1 MSWFDQVSPYF
12 SSAVKG
18 RGYQYFLAG
27 KVKILAANEYSVEA
41 EVYGSDIYELEAR
54 LQQNILQVA
63 CTCPYA
69 QHSYCKH
76 IYALLLSI
84 NKMGYFP
91 ALKSLPSVELELL
104 DFYDMDEEDPLRII
118 VTPDHLPPADKP
130 RRSALAW
137 KQYLYQINQ
146 QYFSPQGIPPLLSR
160 PEQEIIYVI
169 NLPSILSSGEFAL
182 DIKCRE
188 RKKNGDWGKL
198 KPFRMSGGNIES
210 LTGID
215 QQIGSILR
223 GAKNEYN
230 YYSIYY
236 NNYGENTFKIP
247 ITLAKTLLPLLS
259 DSGRLFL
266 ETQSGGDIEGPLQW
280 HAEEI
285 WDFCLAAQID
295 AGGKHYQITGR
306 LRCGDE
312 QIPLREPQLLMQ
324 SGLMIRNDHV
334 CLLEHHG
341 AFPWISLLRKKNDF
355 NIPASQIN
363 DFLESLYK
371 MPAIPLLIFPEE
383 ISVKEVSLIP
393 RPHLIVRKAKRNSA
407 FSAYGSK
414 LQAELK
420 FDYDAEIIPAL
431 PLGRGFYQTGEKRYV
446 IRDHQGEQKA
456 MMELQQFN
464 FRSQTDTG
472 NNTALLYEITPKNFT
487 SSISR
492 LVAMGWHVE
501 AEGKLYRNAGSFS
514 LCVTSGIDWF
524 ELSGKV
530 DYDGVAASL
539 PALLAALKRKENIIQ
554 LDDGTFGLLPEE
566 WLKKYGIFA
575 GMGEL
580 EGEHLKFKKCQAG
593 VLDALLMSQPETT
606 CDELFQQTRRQ
617 LQSFDGV
624 LPQDAPPEFEG
635 VLRGYQKEGLGWF
648 DFLNKFG
655 FGGCLADDMG
665 LGKTVQVLALLE
677 KRRLR
682 QQDQASL
689 PQTKD
694 AATNKI
700 DNTPDAGGK
709 SSDLEIT
716 KGNINGIA
724 GPSLVVAP
732 KSVIFNWKQEAAKFT
747 PRLRILDHTGAGRI
761 TKQEHFENYDLILTT
776 YGTLRQDAVDFQNIE
791 FDYVILD
798 EAQAIKNAGTISAK
812 AARLLRARHRLAL
825 SGTPIE
831 NHIGELWSL
840 FEFLNPGLLGH
851 AGVFSMTGSDAL
863 NPSEETRTLLSR
875 ALRPFILRRTK
886 AVVAPELPEKTEQTM
901 YCEMDKTQ
909 SKLYNDLRDHYR
921 LALLKHLDK
930 EGMQKSKI
938 QILEALLRLRQ
949 AACHPGLID
958 QKWANKIS
966 AKMEFL
972 LPQLEEIIDEG
983 HKVLVFSQF
992 TSFLSIVRKELET
1005 RGITYLYLDGK
1016 TKDRERMVNA
1026 FQKENDNKIFL
1037 ISLKAGGLGLNLTAA
1052 EYVFLLD
1059 PWWNP
1064 AVEAQAI
1071 DRTHR
1076 IGQTQQIFAYRL
1088 ITRNTVEERVL
1099 ELQKNKRDLVNA
1111 IIRED
1116 TGLIRNLRREDLELL
1131 LS

>member
-1 MSWFDQVSPYF
+1 MSWFDHVSLYF
-12 SSAVKG
+12 SSAVKI
-18 RGYQYFLAG
+18 RGNRYYSAG
-27 KVKILAANEYSVEA
+27 KVKITAESEYSVEA

-54 LQQNILQVA
+54 LQQNMLQVA

-69 QHSYCKH
+69 QHTYCKH
-76 IYALLLSI
+76 IYALLQSI
-84 NKMGYFP
+84 NKMGYLP
-91 ALKSLPSVELELL
+91 ALKSLPTVEIELL
-104 DFYDMDEEDPLRII
+104 DFYGMDEEDPLKII
-118 VTPDHLPPADKP
+118 VTPDHMPHVHKP
-130 RRSALAW
+130 QRPALAW

-146 QYFSPQGIPPLLSR
+146 HYSSPQGIPPVLSR
-160 PEQEIIYVI
+160 PEQEIVYVI
-169 NLPSILSSGEFAL
+169 NLPSILSSGEFTL
-182 DIKCRE
+182 NIKSRE
-188 RKKNGDWGKL
+188 RKKNGEWGKL
-198 KPFRMSGGNIES
+198 KLFRMSGGNIEL

-230 YYSIYY
+230 YYSFHY

-247 ITLAKTLLPLLS
+247 ITLAKTLLQLLS
-259 DSGRLFL
+259 DSERLFL
-266 ETQSGGDIEGPLQW
+266 ETQSGGDIKGPLEW

-295 AGGKHYQITGR
+295 AGGNHYQITGQ

-312 QIPLREPQLLMQ
+312 QIPLSEPRLLMQ
-324 SGLMIRNDHV
+324 QGLMIRNDYI
-334 CLLEHHG
+334 CLLDHHG
-341 AFPWISLLRKKNDF
+341 AFPWISLLRQKNDL
-355 NIPASQIN
+355 NIPASQIS

-371 MPAIPLLIFPEE
+371 MPAIPSLIFPEE
-383 ISVKEVSLIP
+383 ISIKEVSLIP
-393 RPHLIVRKAKRNSA
+393 RPHLIVRQAKRNSV
-407 FSAYGSK
+407 FSVYGSK

-431 PLGRGFYQTGEKRYV
+431 PRGRGFYQTGEKHYV
-446 IRDHQGEQKA
+446 IRDHQEEQKA
-456 MMELQQFN
+456 VMDLQQFN
-464 FRSQTDTG
+464 FHRQADTA

-487 SSISR
+487 HSVSR

-501 AEGKLYRNAGSFS
+501 AEGKLYRNAGSLS
-514 LCVTSGIDWF
+514 LSVTSGIDWF

-575 GMGEL
+575 GMGEV

-593 VLDALLMSQPETT
+593 VLDALLMSEPETT
-606 CDELFQQTRRQ
+606 CDELFQQTRKQ
-617 LQSFDGV
+617 LRSFDGV
-624 LPQDAPPEFEG
+624 LPQDAPPEFQG
-635 VLRGYQKEGLGWF
+635 VLRGYQREGLGWF

-682 QQDQASL
+682 QQDQAPL
-689 PQTKD
+689 TQTQD
-694 AATNKI
+694 AAANKI
-700 DNTPDAGGK
+700 DKTPDAGGK
-709 SSDLEIT
+709 SPASEVT
-716 KGNINGIA
+716 KCKINSIA

-761 TKQEHFENYDLILTT
+761 IKQEHFENYDLILTT
-776 YGTLRQDAVDFQNIE
+776 YGTLRQDAVDFKNIE

-851 AGVFSMTGSDAL
+851 AGVFSISGSDAL
-863 NPSEETRTLLSR
+863 NPSEETKALLSR

-909 SKLYNDLRDHYR
+909 SKLYNDLRNHYR
-921 LALLKHLDK
+921 L
-930 EGMQKSKI
+930 
-938 QILEALLRLRQ
+938 
-949 AACHPGLID
+949 
-958 QKWANKIS
+958 
-966 AKMEFL
+966 
-972 LPQLEEIIDEG
+972 
-983 HKVLVFSQF
+983 
-992 TSFLSIVRKELET
+992 
-1005 RGITYLYLDGK
+1005 
-1016 TKDRERMVNA
+1016 
-1026 FQKENDNKIFL
+1026 
-1037 ISLKAGGLGLNLTAA
+1037 
-1052 EYVFLLD
+1052 
-1059 PWWNP
+1059 
-1064 AVEAQAI
+1064 
-1071 DRTHR
+1071 
-1076 IGQTQQIFAYRL
+1076 
-1088 ITRNTVEERVL
+1088 
-1099 ELQKNKRDLVNA
+1099 
-1111 IIRED
+1111 
-1116 TGLIRNLRREDLELL
+1116 
-1131 LS
+1131 

>member
-1 MSWFDQVSPYF
+1 MSWFDHLSLYF
-12 SSAVKG
+12 SSAVRS
-18 RGYQYFLAG
+18 RGNQYYFAG
-27 KVKILAANEYSVEA
+27 KVKIAAVSEYSVEA

-69 QHSYCKH
+69 QHTYCKH
-76 IYALLLSI
+76 IYALLQSV
-84 NKMGYFP
+84 NRMGYLP
-91 ALKSLPSVELELL
+91 ALKSLPTVELELL
-104 DFYDMDEEDPLRII
+104 DFYGMDEEDPLKII
-118 VTPDHLPPADKP
+118 VTPDHLPQADKP
-130 RRSALAW
+130 QPPALAW
-137 KQYLYQINQ
+137 KQYLYQMNQ
-146 QYFSPQGIPPLLSR
+146 QYASPQRMPLVLSR

-169 NLPSILSSGEFAL
+169 NLPSILSSGEFTL

-188 RKKNGDWGKL
+188 RKKNGEWGKL

-230 YYSIYY
+230 YYSFHY

-247 ITLAKTLLPLLS
+247 VMLAKTLLPLLS

-266 ETQSGGDIEGPLQW
+266 ETQSGGDIKGPLEW

-295 AGGKHYQITGR
+295 AGGNHYQITGR
-306 LRCGDE
+306 LRCGGE
-312 QIPLREPQLLMQ
+312 QIPLREPQVLMQ
-324 SGLMIRNDHV
+324 QGLMIRDDYV
-334 CLLEHHG
+334 CLLDHHG
-341 AFPWISLLRKKNDF
+341 AFPWISLLRQKNDMS
-355 NIPASQIN
+355 IPASQIS

-371 MPAIPLLIFPEE
+371 MPAIPSLIFPEE
-383 ISVKEVSLIP
+383 ICIHEVSLIP
-393 RPHLIVRKAKRNSA
+393 RPHLIVRQTKRNSA

-420 FDYDAEIIPAL
+420 FDYDAEIISAL
-431 PLGRGFYQTGEKRYV
+431 PLGRGFYQTREKRYV
-446 IRDHQGEQKA
+446 TRDHQEEQKA
-456 MMELQQFN
+456 VMDLQQFN
-464 FRSQTDTG
+464 FHRQADTG

-487 SSISR
+487 HSVSH

-514 LCVTSGIDWF
+514 LSVTSGIDWF

-575 GMGEL
+575 GMGEV

-624 LPQDAPPEFEG
+624 LPQDAPPEFQG

-665 LGKTVQVLALLE
+665 LGKTVQVLAMLE

-682 QQDQASL
+682 QQDNL
-689 PQTKD
+689 
-694 AATNKI
+694 
-700 DNTPDAGGK
+700 
-709 SSDLEIT
+709 
-716 KGNINGIA
+716 IA
-724 GPSLVVAP
+724 GPSLVVTP

-747 PRLRILDHTGAGRI
+747 PRLQILDHTGAERI
-761 TKQEHFENYDLILTT
+761 AKQEHFENYDLILTT

-851 AGVFSMTGSDAL
+851 AGVFSMTGADTL
-863 NPSEETRTLLSR
+863 NPSEETRALLSS

-901 YCEMDKTQ
+901 YCEMDRTQ
-909 SKLYNDLRDHYR
+909 SKLYNELRDHYR

-1116 TGLIRNLRREDLELL
+1116 SGLIRNLRREDLELL

>member
-1 MSWFDQVSPYF
+1 MSWFDNLSLYF
-12 SSAVKG
+12 SSAVKI
-18 RGYQYFLAG
+18 RGNRYYSAG
-27 KVKILAANEYSVEA
+27 KVRIVAANEYSVEA
-41 EVYGSDIYELEAR
+41 EVYGSDIYELEVR
-54 LQQNILQVA
+54 LRQNILQVA

-69 QHSYCKH
+69 RHTYCKH
-76 IYALLLSI
+76 IYALLQSI
-84 NKMGYFP
+84 NRMDYLP
-91 ALKSLPSVELELL
+91 ALKSLRSVEIELL
-104 DFYDMDEEDPLRII
+104 DFYGMDEEDPLKII
-118 VTPDHLPPADKP
+118 VTPDHLPQVDKP
-130 RRSALAW
+130 QRPALAW

-146 QYFSPQGIPPLLSR
+146 HYASPQGIPPVLSR
-160 PEQEIIYVI
+160 SEQEIIYVI
-169 NLPSILSSGEFAL
+169 DLPSILSSGEFTL
-182 DIKCRE
+182 NIKCRE
-188 RKKNGDWGKL
+188 RKKNGEWGKL
-198 KPFRMSGGNIES
+198 KSFRMSGGNIES

-230 YYSIYY
+230 YYSFYY

-247 ITLAKTLLPLLS
+247 VTLAKTLLPLLS

-266 ETQSGGDIEGPLQW
+266 ETQGGGDVKGPLEW

-295 AGGKHYQITGR
+295 AGGNHYQVTGR
-306 LRCGDE
+306 LRCGDQ

-324 SGLMIRNDHV
+324 QGLMIRDDYV
-334 CLLEHHG
+334 CVLDHHG
-341 AFPWISLLRKKNDF
+341 AYPWISLLRQKNDF
-355 NIPASQIN
+355 NIPASQIS

-371 MPAIPLLIFPEE
+371 MPAVPSLIFPEE
-383 ISVKEVSLIP
+383 ISIKEVSLIP
-393 RPHLIVRKAKRNSA
+393 RPHLIVRQAKRNSA
-407 FSAYGSK
+407 YGNK

-420 FDYDAEIIPAL
+420 FDYDAEIISAL
-431 PLGRGFYQTGEKRYV
+431 PLSRGFYQTGEKRYV
-446 IRDHQGEQKA
+446 IRDHQEEQQA
-456 MMELQQFN
+456 IMDLQQFN
-464 FRSQTDTG
+464 FRRQADNG
-472 NNTALLYEITPKNFT
+472 INTALLYEITPKNFT
-487 SSISR
+487 HSVSR
-492 LVAMGWHVE
+492 LVAQGWHVE

-514 LCVTSGIDWF
+514 LSVTSGIDWF

-539 PALLAALKRKENIIQ
+539 PVLLAALKRKENIIQ

-575 GMGEL
+575 GMGEV

-624 LPQDAPPEFEG
+624 LPQDAPTEFQG

-648 DFLNKFG
+648 DFLDKFG

-677 KRRLR
+677 KCRLR
-682 QQDQASL
+682 PQDSL
-689 PQTKD
+689 
-694 AATNKI
+694 
-700 DNTPDAGGK
+700 
-709 SSDLEIT
+709 
-716 KGNINGIA
+716 IA

-747 PRLRILDHTGAGRI
+747 PQLRILDHTGAGRI
-761 TKQEHFENYDLILTT
+761 AKQEHFENYDLILTT

-851 AGVFSMTGSDAL
+851 AGVFSKTSSDAL
-863 NPSEETRTLLSR
+863 NPSEETRALLSR

-886 AVVAPELPEKTEQTM
+886 AAVAPELPEKTEQTM

-958 QKWANKIS
+958 QKWANTVS

-1116 TGLIRNLRREDLELL
+1116 SGLIRNLRREDLELL